1 MIRKLIVATG
11 AAAVLAACSSGA
23 GTTLASPIPIPSST
37 TAPAPRYSFPP
48 YHPTIDP
55 AKFTTNVTN
64 PYMPFPVGTT
74 AVYLGTRDGAPL
86 RIEVS
91 VTRETKTILG
101 VKCIV
106 VRDIVT
112 GALEE
117 RTTDWYAQDTAG
129 NVWYFGEDTKELKNG
144 AVTSTA
150 GTWTA
155 GIDGALP
162 GIVMPAHV
170 TPGGP
175 YREEYRPGV
184 AEDVAK
190 IIRDNA
196 SVNVPSGSYHNV
208 VVTENTDLLD
218 PSKLEHKFYASG
230 VGQVYLNGVV
240 NGHHEVVRLTQILT
254 TK

>member
-1 MIRKLIVATG
+1 MIRKLIVLMG
-11 AAAVLAACSSGA
+11 AAAALAACSSA
-23 GTTLASPIPIPSST
+23 GGTPPTSSVPVPTGTAAPS
-37 TAPAPRYSFPP
+37 PRYSFPP
-48 YHPTIDP
+48 YHPTIDS
-55 AKFTTNVTN
+55 ANFSTAITN
-64 PYMPFPVGTT
+64 PYMPFTPGTT
-74 AVYLGTRDGAPL
+74 AVYTGTRDGIPL
-86 RIEVS
+86 RIEVT
-91 VTRETKTILG
+91 VTTDTKTIMG
-101 VKCIV
+101 VQCIV

-150 GTWTA
+150 GSWEA

-162 GIVMPAHV
+162 GIVMPAHP
-170 TPGGP
+170 TPDGP

-190 IIRDNA
+190 VLRADA
-196 SVNVPSGSYHNV
+196 SVKTPAGAYHNV
-208 VVTENTDLLD
+208 VVTENTDQLD
-218 PSKLEHKFYASG
+218 VAKLEHKFYASG
-230 VGQVYLNGVV
+230 VGIVALNGVV
-240 NGHHEVVRLTQILT
+240 NGHHEVVQLSTLLA

>member
-1 MIRKLIVATG
+1 MIRKLIVAIV
-11 AAAVLAACSSGA
+11 AVTALAACSSG
-23 GTTLASPIPIPSST
+23 GTSALGPTVPVPSATST
-37 TAPAPRYSFPP
+37 PSPRYSFPP
-48 YHPTIDP
+48 YHPAIDP
-55 AKFTTNVTN
+55 TRFSDKITN

-74 AVYLGTRDGAPL
+74 TVYQGTRDGIPL

-91 VTRETKTILG
+91 VTRETKTIMG

-117 RTTDWYAQDTAG
+117 RTTDWYAQDPAG

-144 AVTSTA
+144 AVISTS

-162 GIVMPAHV
+162 GIVMPAHPA
-170 TPGGP
+170 PGAP

-190 IIRDNA
+190 VIRADA
-196 SVNVPSGSYHNV
+196 TVHVPVGTYHHV
-208 VVTENTDLLD
+208 VVTENTDQLD
-218 PSKLEHKFYASG
+218 PAKLEHKFYASG

-240 NGHHEVVRLTQILT
+240 NGHHEIVRLTQILT